1 MPIDPYS
8 QLAFVEI
15 LNILLTAGHIVDVNR
30 FLISRNVNPQFGSLS
45 GYFRWSFAGDHFTLW
60 QRTDYNSTLC
70 FNHRILDLPF
80 GVLAAKDSGKDKE
93 TAKSLSERFGK
104 ILQQRQSISINRQDT
119 STSINTQLDSLIPAS
134 KIANLS
140 QGTFVGSVADN
151 FGEEIDQKIFH
162 ARIIVDSAKVSEEMK
177 AYKKIPVINEFR
189 DADGNDIMQQ
199 QIDRNYSQIKADVL
213 QIIEEEMER
222 IKNDP
227 ELRYL
232 IPQQEGEENN
242 D

>member
-1 MPIDPYS
+1 MEQIRLIMLVESRIRGNVYVRFGGEFLKTSHSNMERRWELSLLKGPVMPIDPYS

-93 TAKSLSERFGK
+93 TA
-104 ILQQRQSISINRQDT
+104 N
-119 STSINTQLDSLIPAS
+119 
-134 KIANLS
+134 
-140 QGTFVGSVADN
+140 
-151 FGEEIDQKIFH
+151 
-162 ARIIVDSAKVSEEMK
+162 
-177 AYKKIPVINEFR
+177 
-189 DADGNDIMQQ
+189 
-199 QIDRNYSQIKADVL
+199 
-213 QIIEEEMER
+213 
-222 IKNDP
+222 
-227 ELRYL
+227 
-232 IPQQEGEENN
+232 
-242 D
+242 